1 MRFTVEHKYK
11 PEKEKNVPIVHIPD
25 VHRARPD
32 LNAYLGEITKGAVPD
47 RYCEVK
53 TLLNGG
59 IVYIFLFGD
68 SMFQSKYP
76 DHHHHDIAFK
86 PKEGIWGRLNPHP
99 HPFDAHQIVSRLDGM
114 LNPEQLDRELK
125 QYIGQA
131 VVLNVESMPLPPSHH
146 RLSAYLALLPVNGA
160 YTYTH
165 GMISLHGAKMMPPV
179 EQMRRRYHG
188 SIYIEEDVAFLPPD
202 PLSISKGYLHW
213 REYNEKIVLMPD
225 RDGQSEGELFPRT
238 GYGTEIVA
246 RDNRPLNPKE
256 FGQLLDLAES
266 RIIEALLS

>member
-1 MRFTVEHKYK
+1 MRFTVEHNYE
-11 PEKEKNVPIVHIPD
+11 PGEEQNAPIVHIPD
-25 VHRARPD
+25 VYRARPD

-47 RYCEVK
+47 RYCQVK

-59 IVYIFLFGD
+59 IVYIFLFGG

-86 PKEGIWGRLNPHP
+86 PKEGIWGQLNPHP

-114 LNPEQLDRELK
+114 LNPEQLDPELK
-125 QYIGQA
+125 RYIGQA
-131 VVLNVESMPLPPSHH
+131 VVLNVESMPLRPSHH
-146 RLSAYLALLPVNGA
+146 DLRLGAYLVLFPVDGA
-160 YTYTH
+160 YTYTY
-165 GMISLHGAKMMPPV
+165 GTISLHGTQMMPPV
-179 EQMRRRYHG
+179 EQMRRGYYG
-188 SIYIEEDVAFLPPD
+188 SIYIEEDVAFLPLN
-202 PLSISKGYLHW
+202 PLRKGYLHW
-213 REYNEKIVLMPD
+213 RVCNGKIVRIPD

-246 RDNRPLNPKE
+246 TDNRPLDRTE